1 MARSRL
7 GSNSRGNKS
16 VPNIRDVQDDGQV
29 PRDDLSRRDL
39 SARFDAEEGDHVI
52 THFEVGTQRSV
63 EKSPAK
69 IIETDSHKL
78 QIQTPANFENNGAMT
93 TAYHN

>member
-1 MARSRL
+1 MRREQHHPMARSRL

-52 THFEVGTQRSV
+52 TNFELGTQRSV
-63 EKSPAK
+63 EKSPPK
-69 IIETDSHKL
+69 EIETDS
-78 QIQTPANFENNGAMT
+78 I
-93 TAYHN
+93 